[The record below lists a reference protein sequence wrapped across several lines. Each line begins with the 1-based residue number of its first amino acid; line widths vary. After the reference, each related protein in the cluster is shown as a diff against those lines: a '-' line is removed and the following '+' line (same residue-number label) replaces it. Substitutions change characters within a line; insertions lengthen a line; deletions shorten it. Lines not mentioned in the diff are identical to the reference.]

1 MRPVLIAV
9 VAVVFAARASAACL
23 PVIEVYPI
31 EPLKPGGEWVDL
43 YGSAFGCAP
52 LPQFARIVADPPYL
66 TPGGGVFGPW
76 TEPAQIPVSGPDSA
90 VRFRLFTDI
99 PRTVRFVWS
108 DSVETRV
115 LQIRVRARIDLKRLA
130 PGVLHGPSASC
141 LERTTSTSA
150 SSAGTRRLCASY
162 CRPQRSSAAGRP
174 ASVIRLRRRPPVVR
188 LRAGMPAA
196 RSWSGASAATR
207 LPRR

>member
-23 PVIEVYPI
+23 PVIEGYPI

-76 TEPAQIPVSGPDSA
+76 TEPAHIPVSGPDSA

-99 PRTVRFVWS
+99 PRTVRFVWT
-108 DSVETRV
+108 DSVQTRV
-115 LQIRVRARIDLKRLA
+115 LQISVRARIDLKLLA
-130 PGVLHGPSASC
+130 PGVLHASIVGEPNLAAPALVQRLGPEGWYTTKRVLPPAHDFDFRVKRGYAAAVRLVLPSAALVSGW
-141 LERTTSTSA
+141 STGVSN
-150 SSAGTRRLCASY
+150 
-162 CRPQRSSAAGRP
+162 PIAA
-174 ASVIRLRRRPPVVR
+174 
-188 LRAGMPAA
+188 
-196 RSWSGASAATR
+196 
-207 LPRR
+207 